1 MITVFGIKNCDTVKK
16 ALKWL
21 AQESVAYQFHD
32 FRKDGLDESLV
43 DHFLATLDYSA
54 LINTRGTTW
63 RKLSDKQKENMNA
76 AKARDLMLT
85 YDAIIKRPVWLFEDG
100 AMAVGFSKKEQGAI
114 AEKLRVNPHSN

>member
-1 MITVFGIKNCDTVKK
+1 MITLFGIKNCDTVKK

-21 AQESVAYQFHD
+21 ERESVAYRFHD

-43 DHFLATLDYSA
+43 DHFLTRLDYSA

-63 RKLSDKQKENMNA
+63 RQLSDQQKANIDA
-76 AKARDLMLT
+76 VKARNLMLT

-100 AMAVGFSKKEQGAI
+100 TMSIGFSKKEQGSM
-114 AEKLRVNPHSN
+114 AEKLQVSP